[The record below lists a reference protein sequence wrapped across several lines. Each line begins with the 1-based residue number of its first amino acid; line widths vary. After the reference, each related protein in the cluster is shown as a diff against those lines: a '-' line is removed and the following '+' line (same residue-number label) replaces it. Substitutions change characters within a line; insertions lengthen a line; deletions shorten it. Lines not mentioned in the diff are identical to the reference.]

1 MSRPLNDQPELTF
14 EELLADP
21 MIRLVMRVD
30 GVEEDELRGILQRL
44 VEQERIRGDH
54 PRGALSSN
62 GTENTHK
69 LAYRSSIPAVRG
81 SRSGLSSPRA
91 MISGSVKA

>member
-1 MSRPLNDQPELTF
+1 MIPRPPT
-14 EELLADP
+14 
-21 MIRLVMRVD
+21 RVKPRVIK
-30 GVEEDELRGILQRL
+30 GPHRYVAAVAREALRPDR
-44 VEQERIRGDH
+44 
-54 PRGALSSN
+54 ALSSN

>member
-1 MSRPLNDQPELTF
+1 MQTIANLMPLFCMAAAVYFFFKWVVRDMNKW
-14 EELLADP
+14 
-21 MIRLVMRVD
+21 
-30 GVEEDELRGILQRL
+30 
-44 VEQERIRGDH
+44 
-54 PRGALSSN
+54 ALSSN

>member
-44 VEQERIRGDH
+44 VEQERIRVDH
-54 PRGALSSN
+54 PRGVEGAILK
-62 GTENTHK
+62 GK
-69 LAYRSSIPAVRG
+69 
-81 SRSGLSSPRA
+81 SREE
-91 MISGSVKA
+91 

>member
-1 MSRPLNDQPELTF
+1 MQTLANLMPLF
-14 EELLADP
+14 CMAAAVYFFFK
-21 MIRLVMRVD
+21 LVVRDMNKW
-30 GVEEDELRGILQRL
+30 G
-44 VEQERIRGDH
+44 
-54 PRGALSSN
+54 LSSN

>member
-30 GVEEDELRGILQRL
+30 GVEEDELRESCSVWLSRNESAEITR
-44 VEQERIRGDH
+44 E
-54 PRGALSSN
+54 ALKGPS
-62 GTENTHK
+62 
-69 LAYRSSIPAVRG
+69 
-81 SRSGLSSPRA
+81 
-91 MISGSVKA
+91 

>member
-1 MSRPLNDQPELTF
+1 MFERNIQKGSVMNIGSPVILGWETF
-14 EELLADP
+14 S
-21 MIRLVMRVD
+21 
-30 GVEEDELRGILQRL
+30 EDEAVDAAIDEFGRDPTTS
-44 VEQERIRGDH
+44 VAYW
-54 PRGALSSN
+54 ALSSN

-91 MISGSVKA
+91 MISGRVKA

>member
-54 PRGALSSN
+54 PRGVEGAILK
-62 GTENTHK
+62 GK
-69 LAYRSSIPAVRG
+69 
-81 SRSGLSSPRA
+81 SREE
-91 MISGSVKA
+91 